1 MNPSPALLATL
12 GLMMGPAI
20 RAQENAAPDPAPSAQ
35 EVQTANREPGDR
47 PRPPKPSAKR
57 PDKPATEKPGSVKSA
72 KRTYLG
78 LSSRP
83 LDSVLHEHL
92 DIPEG
97 FGIQVVEVVPDS
109 PAAAAGILPN
119 DILLRL
125 EDQRLISPEHLS
137 LLVRSLAAGDRV
149 PLTVVRKGREQII
162 EVALG
167 ETDEILFGHF
177 GPHPQAPPQLR
188 GMPDWNEEARRQ
200 QEFWQK
206 WMERHH
212 PDWRQGNPQPRNRPG
227 EPMPPQDPGTL
238 PPGATLPGVKV
249 NPGFPLRVFGTEG
262 VLKIDNEQGELTLT
276 RKGKD
281 HHLVIEDADGQVIFD
296 GAYDPKAGV
305 AGLPEEARAQLDKMK
320 LGDLEIRLP
329 EAPPVSP
336 KKTSK
341 PDPELPGEPESGVL

>member
-1 MNPSPALLATL
+1 MNPSPALLAAL

-20 RAQENAAPDPAPSAQ
+20 LAQENAAPEPAPSAQ
-35 EVQTANREPGDR
+35 EVQAPNREPGDR

-57 PDKPATEKPGSVKSA
+57 LDKPAKENSPEPTAS

-149 PLTVVRKGREQII
+149 PLTVIRKGREQII

-167 ETDEILFGHF
+167 EADDSLFGHF
-177 GPHPQAPPQLR
+177 GPHPQGVPHLR

-212 PDWRQGNPQPRNRPG
+212 PEWRQGQAHPHNRPG
-227 EPMPPQDPGTL
+227 EPGPPQDPGSL

-281 HHLVIEDADGQVIFD
+281 HHLVILDANGKIIYNDT
-296 GAYDPKAGV
+296 YDPKTGIE
-305 AGLPEEARAQLDKMK
+305 GLPEDARAQLDKMK

-341 PDPELPGEPESGVL
+341 PDPDLPGEPESGVL